1 MHYDSGTQRPTV
13 SNHVRNVSNDFL
25 SALVNLELPFN
36 LFIASDVL

>member
-1 MHYDSGTQRPTV
+1 MHYDSGTQRATV